1 FAQARPVHSSLYC
14 AAIAGAGARLIEVQ
28 VDLALGLP
36 GFHLVGLPDH
46 ACNDART
53 RVLTALR
60 NTGYQLPQKKITVN
74 LAPGELRKEGA
85 GFDLAIALGI
95 LAAAGLVSLPDRA
108 PLLAGELALSG
119 DLLPVRGVLP
129 IALEARRRGFQ
140 GLIVPEQNSPEGAL
154 VQGLRVNGARTLTE
168 AAETFCGMGT
178 RPPAQAPEA
187 VPPAAQLD
195 LADVR
200 GQESA
205 KWALEI
211 AAAGG
216 HNALLIGPPGAGKTM
231 LARRLPGAMNPCPC
245 GHASD
250 PEPDRC
256 ICTVPAKESYRRRI
270 SGPILDRF
278 DLHIEVGALRTKDF
292 LGLPQGESSA
302 VIRERVER
310 ARDVQRRRFAQH
322 PGLHCNAQLGG
333 PALRKLV
340 DATEAARSRLAR
352 FIDEKSLSA
361 RAHDR
366 ILKLAR
372 TIADLEARGRVEEA
386 DVDAA
391 LQLRCLDRPVR
402 SGPGTG
408 RLTSLQLARNAALN
422 RAPGTSSGAILREG
436 T

>member
-1 FAQARPVHSSLYC
+1 PFLRCPRCEADNTRYADRCVNCQAPLVGDDVRAWNERLWAERQAQRAREH
-14 AAIAGAGARLIEVQ
+14 AARQESRSEQELLQQNRMLGEALAREVGERERARLSWWWSGGLRDPTPIGVRLLGMLPTTRARIVAGAVAAASFVGAALVAFE
-28 VDLALGLP
+28 ALGLP

-129 IALEARRRGFQ
+129 IALEARKRGFQ
-140 GLIVPEQNSPEGAL
+140 GLIVPEQNAPEGAL

-187 VPPAAQLD
+187 VPPAVQLD

-231 LARRLPGAMNPCPC
+231 LAR
-245 GHASD
+245 
-250 PEPDRC
+250 
-256 ICTVPAKESYRRRI
+256 
-270 SGPILDRF
+270 
-278 DLHIEVGALRTKDF
+278 
-292 LGLPQGESSA
+292 
-302 VIRERVER
+302 
-310 ARDVQRRRFAQH
+310 
-322 PGLHCNAQLGG
+322 
-333 PALRKLV
+333 
-340 DATEAARSRLAR
+340 
-352 FIDEKSLSA
+352 
-361 RAHDR
+361 
-366 ILKLAR
+366 
-372 TIADLEARGRVEEA
+372 
-386 DVDAA
+386 
-391 LQLRCLDRPVR
+391 
-402 SGPGTG
+402 
-408 RLTSLQLARNAALN
+408 
-422 RAPGTSSGAILREG
+422 
-436 T
+436 